1 MLRLLI
7 LIFLIYFLYRLL
19 KGLLTQ
25 GRKPEE
31 PDERGIIN
39 EMVQDPYCKTY
50 IPMRDAKKRV
60 IDGQTYFFC
69 SDECATQFEKEKKKQ
84 NL

>member
-19 KGLLTQ
+19 RGLLTQ

-31 PDERGIIN
+31 TDERGIVN
-39 EMVQDPYCKTY
+39 EMVQDPHCKTY

-60 IDGQTYFFC
+60 IDGQAYFFC
-69 SDECATQFEKEKKKQ
+69 SDECATQFENEKKG
-84 NL
+84 